1 MGLVWVHFQASRRY
15 LLMTSEAWSPQL
27 CFREASHLFALEL
40 SLYKPSVRGSSL
52 VSKFSGIVFVAFLL
66 KRDDPSISNSLWKQE
81 TLHILDISGSV
92 SLKFRGYIGGSGH
105 QPRTCFQ
112 PWLHKQ
118 RYREHS
124 CQSQCQSCSLIG
136 LFQLGLTRIYN
147 PLSNL
152 GPWSNR
158 LNFLL
163 NIIYWYGTNVLPN
176 KFKSWPLAKWDIIIC
191 KSLNFL

>member
-1 MGLVWVHFQASRRY
+1 MGLVWVHFHASRRY

-40 SLYKPSVRGSSL
+40 SLYKPSGRGSSL

-66 KRDDPSISNSLWKQE
+66 KRDDPSKSNS
-81 TLHILDISGSV
+81 TGNIAYSRHIRISEPQ
-92 SLKFRGYIGGSGH
+92 I
-105 QPRTCFQ
+105 PRIYWRIRSPTQNLLQ

-136 LFQLGLTRIYN
+136 LFQLGLTRLYN
-147 PLSNL
+147 PIVWISY
-152 GPWSNR
+152 WI
-158 LNFLL
+158 LL
-163 NIIYWYGTNVLPN
+163 VRY
-176 KFKSWPLAKWDIIIC
+176 
-191 KSLNFL
+191 

>member
-15 LLMTSEAWSPQL
+15 LLMTSEAWSPKL
-27 CFREASHLFALEL
+27 CFREASHLSRLNFL
-40 SLYKPSVRGSSL
+40 STSQVVEVLVLL
-52 VSKFSGIVFVAFLL
+52 VSTVELFSWHFSIFLQIKFPLETGNIAYSRHIRISEPQIPRIYWRIRSPTQNLL
-66 KRDDPSISNSLWKQE
+66 
-81 TLHILDISGSV
+81 
-92 SLKFRGYIGGSGH
+92 
-105 QPRTCFQ
+105 Q

-136 LFQLGLTRIYN
+136 LFQLGLTRLYN

-163 NIIYWYGTNVLPN
+163 NIIGTVLMYCPR
-176 KFKSWPLAKWDIIIC
+176 
-191 KSLNFL
+191 SLKVGHWLSETL